1 MDKIDSAKSDT
12 EQRIL
17 QAAEEEFLQKGLEGA
32 RTTTIAE
39 RAGVTHA
46 MLHYYF
52 RTKGMLFER
61 INRKDAKVG
70 RIL

>member
-39 RAGVTHA
+39 RA
-46 MLHYYF
+46 
-52 RTKGMLFER
+52 
-61 INRKDAKVG
+61 
-70 RIL
+70 